1 MDLPLL
7 LGLTFIIGLISV
19 ESFVLFW
26 PFWLALLMKFLILS
40 ATYESYITSTTILLT
55 VPLAILGS
63 LLFVKMRSMNIN
75 IFSQVGLLML
85 IGLAAKNAILVVEV
99 ADQAMARGLKAA
111 PAALEAAKS
120 RFRPILMTSIP

>member
-40 ATYESYITSTTILLT
+40 ATLPSVRQSD
-55 VPLAILGS
+55 S
-63 LLFVKMRSMNIN
+63 LWR
-75 IFSQVGLLML
+75 GLSF
-85 IGLAAKNAILVVEV
+85 V
-99 ADQAMARGLKAA
+99 ADEIHTVEIDNRLLRL
-111 PAALEAAKS
+111 LESKK
-120 RFRPILMTSIP
+120 